1 MIKTNIV
8 LLLHIAVKYSTTI
21 CIRIK
26 DITLHIYPLYNKT
39 LIVIALCMYPEV
51 LLILMCEPTMG
62 LYLYYTVKSWVI
74 STSIQYR
81 TFNGTH

>member
-1 MIKTNIV
+1 V
-8 LLLHIAVKYSTTI
+8 RYSTTI

-51 LLILMCEPTMG
+51 WLILMCESTMG
-62 LYLYYTVKSWVI
+62 DSSLHRRRMVLCDAS
-74 STSIQYR
+74 SL
-81 TFNGTH
+81 GTKIHIGREREI